1 MNIARVI
8 LSFFVIS
15 LLLFTAV
22 VPSNT
27 GFASAS
33 PTDSWI
39 HTYGGASKDRAENLI
54 QTSDGGYV
62 IVGETNATS
71 SGRLQL
77 WLLKIDSQGSME
89 WRRTYGASGNVRG
102 SCVIQTSDGGY
113 AIAGTANSVAELVKT
128 DAAGNMEWS
137 RSYQD
142 YSWAYC
148 VIQIGD
154 GGYVLA
160 GATGDSYWSSVDTT
174 VWLAKID
181 PSGNTVWS
189 KTYAE
194 AGLGSANS
202 VVQTNDGGYALVGT
216 TYEEDFLLVKTDAN
230 GNFEWSKTYGS
241 PDKDGGSS
249 IVQDADGSYV
259 MAGLLWNRT
268 TFSSG
273 SVGVGLVKAD
283 SGGDLLWLK
292 NYPGSGVPS
301 SMIRA
306 LDGNYVLCSG
316 MLDKIDTQGNLLW
329 SQNVTFDGNL
339 GGDYAVTTSI
349 LARTNDGGYAVAGTI
364 QSTPPN
370 PQDMTSYVWIGKL
383 DANGNHSMFIPEFPP
398 IATLI
403 VAVLISLFALALK
416 KRQSQSLDGDKAVS
430 ASARLRL
437 LIKQIPLFWE
447 GHEDMNPPLRKDIT
461 RAP

>member
-1 MNIARVI
+1 MNTTIVI
-8 LSFFVIS
+8 PSVFVIS
-15 LLLFTAV
+15 LLLFPAV

-33 PTDSWI
+33 TTDSWI

-54 QTSDGGYV
+54 QTSDAGYV
-62 IVGETNATS
+62 IVGETNATR

-77 WLLKIDSQGSME
+77 WLLKIGSQGSME
-89 WRRTYGASGNVRG
+89 WSRTYGASGNVRG
-102 SCVIQTSDGGY
+102 SCVTQTSDGGY
-113 AIAGTANSVAELVKT
+113 AVAGTANSEAELVKT
-128 DAAGNMEWS
+128 DAAGNMEWN
-137 RSYQD
+137 RTYQD

-148 VIQIGD
+148 VVQTGD

-160 GATGDSYWSSVDTT
+160 GATGDRYWSSVDTN

-189 KTYAE
+189 KSYAQ

-202 VVQTNDGGYALVGT
+202 VIQTSDGGYALVGT
-216 TYEEDFLLVKTDAN
+216 TYEMDFLLVKTDAN

-268 TFSSG
+268 TFSAG
-273 SVGVGLVKAD
+273 SVGVGLVKVD
-283 SGGDLLWLK
+283 SSGDLLWLK

-306 LDGNYVLCSG
+306 GDGNYVLCSG
-316 MLDKIDTQGNLLW
+316 LLDKIDRQGNLLW

-349 LARTNDGGYAVAGTI
+349 VAKTGDGGYAVAGTI

-383 DANGNHSMFIPEFPP
+383 DSNGNHSMFIPEFPP
-398 IATLI
+398 IAILI
-403 VAVLISLFALALK
+403 VSILVSLFVLALK
-416 KRQSQSLDGDKAVS
+416 KRYSQRLDSNNAVSQSAC
-430 ASARLRL
+430 ARWN
-437 LIKQIPLFWE
+437 LFC
-447 GHEDMNPPLRKDIT
+447 MFCNLYP
-461 RAP
+461 

>member
-1 MNIARVI
+1 MNTTIVI
-8 LSFFVIS
+8 PSVFLIS
-15 LLLFTAV
+15 LLLFPAV

-33 PTDSWI
+33 TTDSWI

-54 QTSDGGYV
+54 QTSDAGYV

-77 WLLKIDSQGSME
+77 WLLKIGSQGSME
-89 WRRTYGASGNVRG
+89 WSRTYGASGNVRG
-102 SCVIQTSDGGY
+102 SCVTQTSDGGY
-113 AIAGTANSVAELVKT
+113 AVAGTANSEAELVKT
-128 DAAGNMEWS
+128 DAAGNMEWN
-137 RSYQD
+137 RTYQD

-148 VIQIGD
+148 VVQTGD

-160 GATGDSYWSSVDTT
+160 GATGDRYWSSVDTN

-189 KTYAE
+189 KSYAQ

-202 VVQTNDGGYALVGT
+202 VIQTSDGGYALVGT
-216 TYEEDFLLVKTDAN
+216 TYEMDFLLVKTDAN

-268 TFSSG
+268 TFSAG
-273 SVGVGLVKAD
+273 SVGVGLVKVD
-283 SGGDLLWLK
+283 SSGDLLWLK

-306 LDGNYVLCSG
+306 GDGNYVLCSG
-316 MLDKIDTQGNLLW
+316 LLDKIDRQGNLLW

-349 LARTNDGGYAVAGTI
+349 VAKTGDGGYAVAGTI

-383 DANGNHSMFIPEFPP
+383 DSNGNHSMFIPEFPP
-398 IATLI
+398 IAILI
-403 VAVLISLFALALK
+403 VSILVSLFVLGLK
-416 KRQSQSLDGDKAVS
+416 KRYSQRLDSNNAVSQSAC
-430 ASARLRL
+430 ARWN
-437 LIKQIPLFWE
+437 LFC
-447 GHEDMNPPLRKDIT
+447 MFCNLYP
-461 RAP
+461 

>member
-8 LSFFVIS
+8 LSLFVIS
-15 LLLFTAV
+15 SLLFPAV

-39 HTYGGASKDRAENLI
+39 HTYDGASKDRAENLI
-54 QTSDGGYV
+54 QTSDGGYL

-71 SGRLQL
+71 SGRLEL
-77 WLLKIDSQGSME
+77 WLLRIDSQGSME
-89 WRRTYGASGNVRG
+89 WSRTYGTSGNVMG

-113 AIAGTANSVAELVKT
+113 AIAGTANSEAELVKT
-128 DAAGNMEWS
+128 DAAGNMEWN
-137 RSYQD
+137 RTYQD

-148 VIQIGD
+148 VIQTGD
-154 GGYVLA
+154 DGYVLA
-160 GATGDSYWSSVDTT
+160 GATGDSYWSSVHTN

-181 PSGNTVWS
+181 SSGNTVWGKS
-189 KTYAE
+189 YAQ

-202 VVQTNDGGYALVGT
+202 VIQTNDGGYALVGT
-216 TYEEDFLLVKTDAN
+216 TYEEDFLLVKTDGD

-283 SGGDLLWLK
+283 SSGDLLWLK
-292 NYPGSGVPS
+292 NYPGLGVPS

-306 LDGNYVLCSG
+306 SDGNYVLCSG
-316 MLDKIDTQGNLLW
+316 MLDKIDRQGNLLW

-349 LARTNDGGYAVAGTI
+349 VAKTGDGGYAVAGTI

-383 DANGNHSMFIPEFPP
+383 DSNGNHSIFIPEFSP

-403 VAVLISLFALALK
+403 VAVLVSLLALALK
-416 KRQSQSLDGDKAVS
+416 KRHSQRLDSDKAVS
-430 ASARLRL
+430 PNERFRCV
-437 LIKQIPLFWE
+437 IK
-447 GHEDMNPPLRKDIT
+447 R
-461 RAP
+461 

>member
-8 LSFFVIS
+8 LSLFVIS
-15 LLLFTAV
+15 SLLFPAV

-39 HTYGGASKDRAENLI
+39 HTYDGASKDRAENLI
-54 QTSDGGYV
+54 QTSDGGYL

-71 SGRLQL
+71 SGRLEL
-77 WLLKIDSQGSME
+77 WLLRINSQGSME
-89 WRRTYGASGNVRG
+89 WSRTYGASGNVMG

-113 AIAGTANSVAELVKT
+113 AISGTANSEAELVKT
-128 DAAGNMEWS
+128 DAAGKMEWN
-137 RSYQD
+137 RTYQD

-148 VIQIGD
+148 VIQTGD
-154 GGYVLA
+154 GGIVLA
-160 GATGDSYWSSVDTT
+160 GATGDSYWSSVNTN

-181 PSGNTVWS
+181 LSGTTVWS
-189 KTYAE
+189 KSYAE
-194 AGLGSANS
+194 AGLGLANS
-202 VVQTNDGGYALVGT
+202 VIQTNDGGYALVGT

-249 IVQDADGSYV
+249 IVQEADGSYV

-283 SGGDLLWLK
+283 SSGDLSWLK

-301 SMIRA
+301 SMIRSS
-306 LDGNYVLCSG
+306 DGNYVLCSG
-316 MLDKIDTQGNLLW
+316 MLDKIDRQGNLLW

-349 LARTNDGGYAVAGTI
+349 VAKTGDGGYAVSGTI

-383 DANGNHSMFIPEFPP
+383 DSNGNHSMFIPEFPP
-398 IATLI
+398 IAILI

-416 KRQSQSLDGDKAVS
+416 KRHSPK
-430 ASARLRL
+430 
-437 LIKQIPLFWE
+437 IF
-447 GHEDMNPPLRKDIT
+447 
-461 RAP
+461 

>member
-1 MNIARVI
+1 MNIARVV
-8 LSFFVIS
+8 LSVFVIS
-15 LLLFTAV
+15 LLFFPAV
-22 VPSNT
+22 MLGNM
-27 GFASAS
+27 GFASSS
-33 PTDSWI
+33 PSDRWI
-39 HTYGGASKDRAENLI
+39 NTYGGANKDRAENLI
-54 QTSDGGYV
+54 QTSDGGYA

-71 SGRLQL
+71 SGRLEL

-89 WRRTYGASGNVRG
+89 WSRTYGASGNVMG

-113 AIAGTANSVAELVKT
+113 AIAGTANSEAELVKT
-128 DAAGNMEWS
+128 DAAGNMEWN
-137 RSYQD
+137 RTYQD

-148 VIQIGD
+148 VIQTGD

-160 GATGDSYWSSVDTT
+160 GATGDSYWSSVDTN
-174 VWLAKID
+174 VWLAKTD

-189 KTYAE
+189 KSYAE

-202 VVQTNDGGYALVGT
+202 VIQTNDRGYALVGT
-216 TYEEDFLLVKTDAN
+216 TYEMDFLLVKTDAN

-283 SGGDLLWLK
+283 SSGDLLWLK

-306 LDGNYVLCSG
+306 SDGNYVLCSG

-349 LARTNDGGYAVAGTI
+349 VAKTGDGGYAVAGTI
-364 QSTPPN
+364 QSTPQN

-383 DANGNHSMFIPEFPP
+383 DSNGNHSMFIPEFPP

-416 KRQSQSLDGDKAVS
+416 KRHSQRLDSDKAVS
-430 ASARLRL
+430 PNERFWWV
-437 LIKQIPLFWE
+437 IK
-447 GHEDMNPPLRKDIT
+447 R
-461 RAP
+461 